1 MTGFK
6 KVDGTVLHEWKRS
19 KLWELRTHSRE
30 TQVSSWVKPLN
41 LSEIHFFRLDT
52 RVLIPSFLG
61 GLSQKRAI
69 LICGRVGRQ

>member
-19 KLWELRTHSRE
+19 KLCEPRTHSRG
-30 TQVSSWVKPLN
+30 TQVSSWVKVLN
-41 LSEIHFFRLDT
+41 LSEIPFFRLDT

-61 GLSQKRAI
+61 GLPRKWAI
-69 LICGRVGRQ
+69 LICGLVGRQ